1 MALKI
6 QYNAPVTLSFSLIC
20 IFIYILCSAFPS
32 LSIHIFSLRPYWDA
46 SNPVDYISLFTY
58 TMGHANIEHL
68 TGNMSMFLLI
78 APMMEEKYGSKNI
91 AIMMAVTALIT
102 AILQLV
108 FFSTGLIGASGILF
122 MFIILTSFADAKKG
136 SIPLTFILVL
146 VFFLGR
152 EVSNAFLSTDN
163 VSQYAHIIGGIFG
176 AIFGFVLGKEPSKS
190 TKSVE
195 Y

>member
-20 IFIYILCSAFPS
+20 IFIYGICLMIPS
-32 LSIHIFSLRPYWDA
+32 LKMSIFSLGPYWNA
-46 SNPVDYISLFTY
+46 SDPINYISLFTY
-58 TMGHANIEHL
+58 TMGHANMEHL
-68 TGNMSMFLLI
+68 TGNMSMFVLI
-78 APMMEEKYGSKNI
+78 APMMEEKYGSKNV

-108 FFSTGLIGASGILF
+108 FFSTGLLGASGILF

-146 VFFLGR
+146 IFFLGR
-152 EVSNAFLSTDN
+152 EISNAIASNDN

-176 AIFGFVLGKEPSKS
+176 AIFGFMLEKEPKEKTNSIQ
-190 TKSVE
+190 